1 MKSWYC
7 LLLKVL
13 VYETL
18 WSTVILQKLLVCQP
32 AKQLLAVFEP
42 QRFMNVITR
51 GHSKIL
57 FWDMRVAL
65 IVTPC
70 FIKINFNIKISWNVN
85 LYGAIVNYHLFR
97 WTYWGRHPGDEGSKF
112 FWHVHSYLW
121 KCMALHPR
129 RQYSNSYSHWCKNLT
144 CHNCNSSFRLCACG
158 LFPSLPTWN
167 FIYIPIYHPA
177 LPLLY
182 GHYIMNSTA
191 IIIIISSSNKGDWD
205 NFKITRAVYQK
216 STKLR
221 KYKKGHTYYRKY

>member
-1 MKSWYC
+1 
-7 LLLKVL
+7 
-13 VYETL
+13 
-18 WSTVILQKLLVCQP
+18 
-32 AKQLLAVFEP
+32 
-42 QRFMNVITR
+42 
-51 GHSKIL
+51 
-57 FWDMRVAL
+57 
-65 IVTPC
+65 
-70 FIKINFNIKISWNVN
+70 
-85 LYGAIVNYHLFR
+85 
-97 WTYWGRHPGDEGSKF
+97 
-112 FWHVHSYLW
+112 
-121 KCMALHPR
+121 MALHPR

-221 KYKKGHTYYRKY
+221 KYKKRAILSTAHILQKVLILKYKTLFTGEIT